1 MRKKI
6 TLIGA
11 GQIGGTLA
19 HLITIKELGDVVLFD
34 VAEGVAKGKALDI
47 AQSTSINGSNIN
59 LIGTS
64 SYEDIKNSD
73 VIIITAG
80 IPRKPGMTR
89 DDLLGTNLKI
99 IKQVAEG
106 IKKNSPNAF
115 VICITNPLDVI
126 VMALQKYSGLPT
138 NKVVGMAGI
147 LDSSRFKYFLS
158 QELKVPVKNI
168 SSLVLGGHGNTMV
181 PMLDHTTVN
190 GKSLKKLISK
200 EKLDKIIDRT
210 RKGGG
215 EINKL
220 LEKGSA
226 FYAPA
231 TAGVEMAESYI
242 KDLKKTLPCA
252 AYLNGEYGVKNL
264 YAGVP
269 VIIGKNGIEKVWP
282 PNLLI
287 NWEMYSNILFKVDDI
302 AAISFDIGVEL
313 YDFNTIK
320 EYEELAVFSGSE
332 DQIVSSL
339 TRSATKDVHY
349 EELTVHELSPEKL
362 FPSYPFES
370 IKEAVLNKFVWIG
383 RVCSVAIAIY
393 SIVSFLRSICTGIV
407 DCIYLRRI
415 GARVRDLCTFAISPN
430 TYFLN
435 TLPPRYENTY
445 ADIYPSE
452 KPKP

>member
-34 VAEGVAKGKALDI
+34 VAEGVATGKALDI
-47 AQSTSINGSNIN
+47 AQSTSVDGFNIN

-138 NKVVGMAGI
+138 HKVVGMAGI

-158 QELKVPVKNI
+158 QELKVPVKDI
-168 SSLVLGGHGNTMV
+168 ETLVLGGHGDTMV
-181 PMLDHTTVN
+181 PMPNHTTVK
-190 GKSLKKLISK
+190 GKSLTDLIKK
-200 EKLDKIIDRT
+200 EKLELIVERT
-210 RKGGG
+210 RKGGA
-215 EINKL
+215 EIIKL
-220 LEKGSA
+220 LQKGSA
-226 FYAPA
+226 FYAPGA
-231 TAGVEMAESYI
+231 SGVEMAESYL
-242 KDLKKTLPCA
+242 KDLKKKLPCA
-252 AYLNGEYGVKNL
+252 AYLDGEYGVKDI

-269 VIIGKNGIEKVWP
+269 VVIGKNGVEKVIEISLSNKEKEQF
-282 PNLLI
+282 NL
-287 NWEMYSNILFKVDDI
+287 
-302 AAISFDIGVEL
+302 
-313 YDFNTIK
+313 
-320 EYEELAVFSGSE
+320 
-332 DQIVSSL
+332 
-339 TRSATKDVHY
+339 
-349 EELTVHELSPEKL
+349 
-362 FPSYPFES
+362 S
-370 IKEAVLNKFVWIG
+370 IKAVK
-383 RVCSVAIAIY
+383 
-393 SIVSFLRSICTGIV
+393 
-407 DCIYLRRI
+407 
-415 GARVRDLCTFAISPN
+415 DLYQAAKNIDQS
-430 TYFLN
+430 L
-435 TLPPRYENTY
+435 
-445 ADIYPSE
+445 
-452 KPKP
+452 